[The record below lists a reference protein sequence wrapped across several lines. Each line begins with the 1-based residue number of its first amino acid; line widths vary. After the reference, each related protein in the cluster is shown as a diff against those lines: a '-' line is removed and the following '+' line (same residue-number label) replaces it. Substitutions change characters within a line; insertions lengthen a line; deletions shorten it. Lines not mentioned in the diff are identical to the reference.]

1 MIIPVARFALLLSVV
16 VVAACS
22 GDAGEPSALPDIA
35 SASSTSTHTPTE
47 SPAVEPPVE
56 PDNAHEYSAEGVE
69 AFTLY
74 AIEVIN
80 YAYRTNDVSYLK
92 QIMSPDCQFCERT
105 IDRLVTIGD
114 AGGRIEGGRL
124 VPALDVIS
132 ITGPTEGVQTSA
144 GIEMSITPSTTFDG
158 HGEVRDRQ
166 PNDDFYAIVN
176 LSWQEDQWRLDE
188 IFRTDSPRS

>member
-35 SASSTSTHTPTE
+35 GASSTSTHTPTE
-47 SPAVEPPVE
+47 SPAVESPVE

-80 YAYRTNDVSYLK
+80 YAYQTNDVSYLK
-92 QIMSPDCQFCERT
+92 QIMSPDCQTCANVVNTLENLAR
-105 IDRLVTIGD
+105 D
-114 AGGRIEGGRL
+114 GGRIEGGQL
-124 VPALDVIS
+124 IPELIS
-132 ITGPTEGVQTSA
+132 VTGPTQGVRTSA
-144 GIEMSITPSTTFDG
+144 GIDLVLTASRSYNSNGDVTNSAEDREVQYIFDYQREDDRWMLDG
-158 HGEVRDRQ
+158 VRRG
-166 PNDDFYAIVN
+166 V
-176 LSWQEDQWRLDE
+176 E
-188 IFRTDSPRS
+188 RSS